1 MRGRHPLFIVAA
13 GLGLLLCPVLA
24 GLAVADKSG
33 SSEKGAAAKSSSA
46 NGMTVVHIATAASSP
61 ADAKRIATGFM
72 MAQDSAKA
80 GRKTIVY
87 LNGGAAKLATQGLSL
102 ASDISG
108 PLQLSSHLST
118 MKQNGIQIFAA
129 TANVPGM
136 ELNSGNLRSGIKPL
150 SAVELFK
157 KITPESVVLSF

>member
-1 MRGRHPLFIVAA
+1 MRGRHQPFLIAT
-13 GLGLLLCPVLA
+13 GLGLLLWPVLA

-33 SSEKGAAAKSSSA
+33 SSAKEAAAKSSSA
-46 NGMTVVHIATAASSP
+46 NGMTVIHIATAATSP

-102 ASDISG
+102 APDISG
-108 PLQLSSHLST
+108 PLQLGNHLST
-118 MKQNGIQIFAA
+118 MNQNGIQIFAA
-129 TANVPGM
+129 TANVPGV

-157 KITPESVVLSF
+157 KITPQTVVLSF

>member
-1 MRGRHPLFIVAA
+1 MRGQHQPLIITA
-13 GLGLLLCPVLA
+13 GLALLLCPVLA
-24 GLAVADKSG
+24 GLAAADKSG
-33 SSEKGAAAKSSSA
+33 SSAKGSAAKSSSA
-46 NGMTVVHIATAASSP
+46 NPVTVVHIATAASSP

-102 ASDISG
+102 ASSISG
-108 PLQLSSHLST
+108 PLQLGEHLST
-118 MKQNGIQIFAA
+118 LKQNDVQIFAA

-136 ELNSGNLRSGIKPL
+136 ELNSGKMRSGIKPL

-157 KITPESVVLSF
+157 KITPQTVVLSF